1 MPAPERRAPSLSDLY
16 RAHHA
21 RALRVARRILKD
33 PQEAEDVVQEVF
45 VRLWQQPDAFD
56 GRSAWS
62 TWLYR
67 IMVNS
72 SINTLRARRRR
83 GRLASDVEA
92 PPSPEELAV
101 ANQMRGLFREAL
113 AEVGGRH
120 EQVLWMRE
128 VRGLEYPEIASRL
141 CIPEGTVKSTLHRAR
156 ARAFAILLRLE
167 GEAA

>member
-1 MPAPERRAPSLSDLY
+1 MPARERRAPSLSDLY
-16 RAHHA
+16 RAHHVQ
-21 RALRVARRILKD
+21 ALRVARRILKD

-83 GRLASDVEA
+83 GRLVSDVEA
-92 PPSPEELAV
+92 PPSPEDLAV
-101 ANQMRGLFREAL
+101 ANQMRALFREA
-113 AEVGGRH
+113 
-120 EQVLWMRE
+120 
-128 VRGLEYPEIASRL
+128 
-141 CIPEGTVKSTLHRAR
+141 
-156 ARAFAILLRLE
+156 
-167 GEAA
+167 